1 MAKVVKKDRKF
12 IENKTTE
19 IDNSMS
25 IIEKRVKVLWTDI
38 YYIVKILKK
47 IEKKIKRAKKWKMK

>member
-1 MAKVVKKDRKF
+1 MAKIVKKDRKF